1 MNKAK
6 YFLIFV
12 VVILSMT
19 FLSTMAFA
27 DWHIRGV
34 VFKDKD
40 CDGIKQ
46 GGEGPLKNATVT
58 IVGPKWPSGTSQIT
72 PSDGKYDFYAKNAPG
87 TYTITVTPGPQTVYC
102 ILSLPP
108 LFPNPRTVIM
118 VKKDINNVNFGASK
132 IGVSPPSG
140 CCP

>member
-72 PSDGKYDFYAKNAPG
+72 GSDGKYDFYAKNAPG

-102 ILSLPP
+102 ILPP
-108 LFPNPRTVIM
+108 TSKTVIM
-118 VKKDINNVNFGASK
+118 VKQDKNNINFGASK
-132 IGVSPPSG
+132 IGVSPPGG

>member
-6 YFLIFV
+6 YFLIFA

-34 VFKDKD
+34 VFKDKG
-40 CDGIKQ
+40 CDGIK
-46 GGEGPLKNATVT
+46 GSGEDGLKNVTVT
-58 IVGPKWPSGTSQIT
+58 IVGPKWPTGTSKIT
-72 PSDGKYDFYAKNAPG
+72 GSDGKYDFYAKNAPG
-87 TYTITVTPGPQTVYC
+87 TYTITVTPEPQTVYC
-102 ILSLPP
+102 ILPP
-108 LFPNPRTVIM
+108 TSKTVIM
-118 VKKDINNVNFGASK
+118 VKQDKNNINFGASK